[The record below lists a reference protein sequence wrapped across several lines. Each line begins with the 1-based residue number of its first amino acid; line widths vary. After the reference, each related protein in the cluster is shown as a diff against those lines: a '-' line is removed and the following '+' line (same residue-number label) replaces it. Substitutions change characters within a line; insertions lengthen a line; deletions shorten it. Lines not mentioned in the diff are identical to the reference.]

1 MIDIDIKLNG
11 VDEVLKQL
19 NPKAYEQALNRTVNN
34 IGSKM
39 KTQMT
44 KGVRKI
50 YNIQARSIKKYMKIK
65 RSRYDDMRYG
75 IEINSKRRNV
85 MSFGAI
91 VLKKK
96 GSVSVRIRKDKGRS
110 TLRNSFVAKN
120 GKAILHRVGKTQKIK
135 AVQTIS
141 IPQMF
146 NKKILKEA
154 QLMAQ
159 KESGNK
165 LKDNLAFYLGKG

>member
-1 MIDIDIKLNG
+1 MIEIKLDG
-11 VDEVLKQL
+11 IDEVLQQL
-19 NPKAYEQALNRTVNN
+19 HPKVYEKALNRTVND

-39 KTQMT
+39 KTRLT
-44 KGVRKI
+44 KDVRKQ
-50 YNIQARSIKKYMKIK
+50 YNIQAKDVKNYMKIK
-65 RSRYDDMRYG
+65 RSRYDNMRYE
-75 IEINSKRRNV
+75 IEVKSERRNV
-85 MSFGAI
+85 MRFGAR
-91 VLKKK
+91 VLKKR
-96 GSVSVRIRKDKGRS
+96 GSVSVRIKKDKGRS

-120 GKAILHRVGKTQKIK
+120 GKAILHRVGKSQKIE

-154 QLMAQ
+154 EQMAQ

>member
-1 MIDIDIKLNG
+1 MIEIKLDG
-11 VDEVLKQL
+11 IDEVLQQL
-19 NPKAYEQALNRTVNN
+19 NPRIYQKAVNRTVND

-39 KTQMT
+39 KTKFT
-44 KGVRKI
+44 KDVRKQ
-50 YNIQARSIKKYMKIK
+50 YNIQAKDVKGYMKIK
-65 RSRYDDMRYG
+65 RSRYDNMKYE
-75 IEINSKRRNV
+75 IEVKSERRNV
-85 MSFGAI
+85 MRFGAR

-120 GKAILHRVGKTQKIK
+120 GKAILHRVRNTQKIE
-135 AVQTIS
+135 AVTTIS

-154 QLMAQ
+154 EQMAQ
-159 KESGNK
+159 KETGTK
-165 LKDNLAFYLGKG
+165 LKDNFAFYLGKG